1 MEPDVTVTLG
11 AGKPGRPRPSPLV
24 RLTEAAGMA
33 VILWGIG
40 MGPLWLA
47 GIGAGMV
54 VGSYAAYRRKH
65 GPLPPGRGG
74 SDGIPDDGSGDGGGD

>member
-11 AGKPGRPRPSPLV
+11 VEKPDRPRPSSLV

-33 VILWGIG
+33 VILLGIG

-47 GIGAGMV
+47 GIGAVMV
-54 VGSYAAYRRKH
+54 VASYAVYRRKH

-74 SDGIPDDGSGDGGGD
+74 SDGISDDGPGDGD

>member
-11 AGKPGRPRPSPLV
+11 AGTSGRPKPSPLV

-33 VILWGIG
+33 VVAWGIG

-47 GIGAGMV
+47 GIGAAMV
-54 VGSYAAYRRKH
+54 VGSYAVYRRKH
-65 GPLPPGRGG
+65 GPLPPLPPGQGG
-74 SDGIPDDGSGDGGGD
+74 PDGIGGDSGD